1 MKSWDLVKY
10 DEELA
15 RLRVEWKNDPARR
28 WAIERQAKM
37 IKNAREL
44 YLRKHPQPTN

>member
-1 MKSWDLVKY
+1 MNWNLMKY

-15 RLRVEWKNDPARR
+15 RLRKEWAEQPEKR

-44 YLRKHPQPTN
+44 YLRKNPQQKIL